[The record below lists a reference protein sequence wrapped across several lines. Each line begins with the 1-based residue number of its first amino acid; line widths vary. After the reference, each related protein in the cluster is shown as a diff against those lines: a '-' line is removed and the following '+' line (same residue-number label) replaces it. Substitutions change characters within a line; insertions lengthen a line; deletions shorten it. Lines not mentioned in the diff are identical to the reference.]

1 MLYIRK
7 MKILIV
13 EDQIELAKNINDYLK
28 KEGFQTTI
36 AYDYFSATDKLAAY
50 EYDIVIIDLMLPDG
64 NGMDLLYS
72 LRANRK
78 NIGTLILSAKN
89 SIDDKVRGLDAG
101 ADDYLGKPFHL
112 IELVSRLKAI
122 YRTRKQESSNF
133 IELDKMKIDTSKK
146 EVLVNTQVIDLT
158 KKEYEMLLF
167 FANNSKRVLTKQN
180 IAEHLWGD
188 FIDQSDSFDFVYQH
202 IKNLRKKIQKAT
214 GMDVLETVYG
224 VGYKLKS
231 KLA

>member
-1 MLYIRK
+1 
-7 MKILIV
+7 MKVLIV
-13 EDQIELAKNINDYLK
+13 EDQTELAKNIEDYLK
-28 KEGFQTTI
+28 KEGFQI
-36 AYDYFSATDKLAAY
+36 SVAPDYFTATDKLAAY
-50 EYDIVIIDLMLPDG
+50 EYDMVIIDLMLPDG

-112 IELVSRLKAI
+112 LELASRLKAI
-122 YRTRKQESSNF
+122 YRTRKQESSNI
-133 IELDKMKIDTSKK
+133 IELDQMLIDTSKK
-146 EVLVNTQVIDLT
+146 EVSVADEKLDLT

-167 FANNSKRVLTKQN
+167 FANNAKRVLTKQN

-188 FIDQSDSFDFVYQH
+188 FIDQNDSFDFVYQH

-214 GMDVLETVYG
+214 GTDILETVYG
-224 VGYKLKS
+224 VGYKLK
-231 KLA
+231 KL

>member
-1 MLYIRK
+1 
-7 MKILIV
+7 MKVLIV
-13 EDQIELAKNINDYLK
+13 EDQAELAKNIEEYLK
-28 KEGFQTTI
+28 KEGFQMSV
-36 AYDYFSATDKLAAY
+36 APDYFTATDKLAAY

-112 IELVSRLKAI
+112 LELASRLKAI
-122 YRTRKQESSNF
+122 YRTRKQESSNT
-133 IELDKMKIDTSKK
+133 ILLDQIVIDTSKK
-146 EVLVNTQVIDLT
+146 EVSVADEKLDLT

-167 FANNSKRVLTKQN
+167 FANNAKRVLTKQN

-214 GMDVLETVYG
+214 GMDILETVYG
-224 VGYKLKS
+224 VGYKLK
-231 KLA
+231 KL

>member
-1 MLYIRK
+1 
-7 MKILIV
+7 MKVLIV
-13 EDQIELAKNINDYLK
+13 EDQVELAKNIEEYLV
-28 KEGFQTTI
+28 KEGFQISVAPDFFT
-36 AYDYFSATDKLAAY
+36 ATDKLAAY
-50 EYDIVIIDLMLPDG
+50 EYDVVIIDLMLPDG

-112 IELVSRLKAI
+112 LELASRLKAI
-122 YRTRKQESSNF
+122 YRTRKQESSNV
-133 IELDKMKIDTSKK
+133 IELDRMLIDTDKK
-146 EVLVNTQVIDLT
+146 EARVADQKLDLT

-167 FANNSKRVLTKQN
+167 FANNAKRVLTKQN

-214 GMDVLETVYG
+214 GTDILETVYG
-224 VGYKLKS
+224 VGYKLKT
-231 KLA
+231 L

>member
-1 MLYIRK
+1 
-7 MKILIV
+7 MKVLIV
-13 EDQIELAKNINDYLK
+13 EDQVELAKNIEDYLK
-28 KEGFQTTI
+28 KEGFQTSI
-36 AYDYFSATDKLAAY
+36 APDFFTATDKLAAY
-50 EYDIVIIDLMLPDG
+50 EYDVVIIDLMLPDG

-112 IELVSRLKAI
+112 LELASRLKAI
-122 YRTRKQESSNF
+122 YRTRKQESSNV
-133 IELDKMKIDTSKK
+133 IELDKILIDTDKK
-146 EVLVNTQVIDLT
+146 EVKVGDVLLDLT

-167 FANNSKRVLTKQN
+167 FANNAKRVLTKQN

-214 GMDVLETVYG
+214 GTDLLETVYG
-224 VGYKLKS
+224 VGYKLKN
-231 KLA
+231 L

>member
-1 MLYIRK
+1 
-7 MKILIV
+7 MKVLIV
-13 EDQIELAKNINDYLK
+13 EDQIELAKNIEDYLK
-28 KEGFQTTI
+28 KEGFQTSVAPDFFT
-36 AYDYFSATDKLAAY
+36 ATDKLAAY
-50 EYDIVIIDLMLPDG
+50 EYDVVIIDLMLPDG

-78 NIGTLILSAKN
+78 SIGTLILSAKN

-112 IELVSRLKAI
+112 LELASRLKAI

-133 IELDKMKIDTSKK
+133 IELDKILIDTDKK
-146 EVLVNTQVIDLT
+146 EVKVGEGTIDLT

-167 FANNSKRVLTKQN
+167 FANNAKRVLTKQN

-214 GMDVLETVYG
+214 GTDILETVYG
-224 VGYKLKS
+224 VGYKLKN
-231 KLA
+231 L

>member
-1 MLYIRK
+1 
-7 MKILIV
+7 MKVLIV
-13 EDQIELAKNINDYLK
+13 EDQAELAKNIEDYLK
-28 KEGFQTTI
+28 KEGFQTSVAPDFFT
-36 AYDYFSATDKLAAY
+36 ATDKLAAY
-50 EYDIVIIDLMLPDG
+50 EYDVVIIDLMLPDG

-112 IELVSRLKAI
+112 LELTSRLKAI
-122 YRTRKQESSNF
+122 YRTRKQESSNV
-133 IELDKMKIDTSKK
+133 IELGQILIDTDKK
-146 EVLVNTQVIDLT
+146 EVKVGDEVLDLT

-167 FANNSKRVLTKQN
+167 FANNAKRVLTKQN

-214 GMDVLETVYG
+214 GTDLLETVYG
-224 VGYKLKS
+224 VGYKLKT
-231 KLA
+231 L

>member
-1 MLYIRK
+1 
-7 MKILIV
+7 MKVLIV
-13 EDQIELAKNINDYLK
+13 EDQEELANNIFEFLK
-28 KEGFQTTI
+28 KEGFQSSI
-36 AYDYFSATDKLAAY
+36 APDFFTATDKLAAY

-112 IELVSRLKAI
+112 LELTSRLKAI
-122 YRTRKQESSNF
+122 YRTRKQESSNT
-133 IELDKMKIDTSKK
+133 IELNNIIIDTDKK
-146 EVLVNTQVIDLT
+146 EVSVNSELLDLT

-167 FANNSKRVLTKQN
+167 FANNAKRVLTKQN

-188 FIDQSDSFDFVYQH
+188 FIDQSDNFDFVYQH
-202 IKNLRKKIQKAT
+202 IKNLRKKIQKT
-214 GMDVLETVYG
+214 SGSDIIETVYG
-224 VGYKLKS
+224 VGYKLK
-231 KLA
+231 AQ

>member
-1 MLYIRK
+1 
-7 MKILIV
+7 
-13 EDQIELAKNINDYLK
+13 
-28 KEGFQTTI
+28 
-36 AYDYFSATDKLAAY
+36 
-50 EYDIVIIDLMLPDG
+50 MLPDG

-89 SIDDKVRGLDAG
+89 SLDDKVRGLDAG

-112 IELVSRLKAI
+112 LELSSRLKAI
-122 YRTRKQESSNF
+122 YRTRKQESSNY
-133 IELDKMKIDTSKK
+133 IELDKILIDTDKK
-146 EVLVNTQVIDLT
+146 EVRVENEVLDLT

-167 FANNSKRVLTKQN
+167 FANNAKRVLTKQN

-188 FIDQSDSFDFVYQH
+188 FIDQGDSFDFVYQH

-214 GMDVLETVYG
+214 GTDILETVYG
-224 VGYKLKS
+224 VGYKLKN
-231 KLA
+231 L

>member
-1 MLYIRK
+1 
-7 MKILIV
+7 MKVLIV
-13 EDQIELAKNINDYLK
+13 EDQIELAKNIDDYLK
-28 KEGFQTTI
+28 KEGFQTSVAPDFFT
-36 AYDYFSATDKLAAY
+36 ATDKLAAY
-50 EYDIVIIDLMLPDG
+50 EYDVVIIDLMLPDG

-78 NIGTLILSAKN
+78 SIGTLILSAKN

-112 IELVSRLKAI
+112 LELASRLKAI
-122 YRTRKQESSNF
+122 YRTRKQESSNL
-133 IELDKMKIDTSKK
+133 IELDKMLIDTDKK
-146 EVLVNTQVIDLT
+146 EVSVDNQKLDLT

-167 FANNSKRVLTKQN
+167 FANNAKRVLTKQN

-214 GMDVLETVYG
+214 GTDILETVYG
-224 VGYKLKS
+224 VGYKLKT
-231 KLA
+231 L

>member
-1 MLYIRK
+1 
-7 MKILIV
+7 MKVLIV
-13 EDQIELAKNINDYLK
+13 EDQIELAKNIEDYLK
-28 KEGFQTTI
+28 KEGFQTSV
-36 AYDYFSATDKLAAY
+36 APDFFSATDKLAAY
-50 EYDIVIIDLMLPDG
+50 EYDVVIIDLMLPDG

-112 IELVSRLKAI
+112 LELASRLKAI
-122 YRTRKQESSNF
+122 YRTRKQESSNV
-133 IELDKMKIDTSKK
+133 IELDKIVIDTDKK
-146 EVLVNTQVIDLT
+146 EVKAGDELLDLT

-214 GMDVLETVYG
+214 GSDILETVYG
-224 VGYKLKS
+224 VGYKLKT
-231 KLA
+231 L

>member
-1 MLYIRK
+1 
-7 MKILIV
+7 MKVLIV
-13 EDQIELAKNINDYLK
+13 EDQEELAKNIEEYLK
-28 KEGFQTTI
+28 KEGFQTSVASDFFT
-36 AYDYFSATDKLAAY
+36 ATDKLAAY
-50 EYDIVIIDLMLPDG
+50 EYDVVIIDLMLPDG

-112 IELVSRLKAI
+112 LELTSRLKAI
-122 YRTRKQESSNF
+122 YRTRKQESSNI
-133 IELDKMKIDTSKK
+133 IELGEILIYTDKK
-146 EVLVNTQVIDLT
+146 EVMVGEKVIDLT

-167 FANNSKRVLTKQN
+167 FANNAKRVLTKQN

-202 IKNLRKKIQKAT
+202 IKNLRKKIQKST
-214 GMDVLETVYG
+214 GTDILETVYG

-231 KLA
+231 I

>member
-1 MLYIRK
+1 
-7 MKILIV
+7 MKVLIV
-13 EDQIELAKNINDYLK
+13 EDQEELANNIFEFLK
-28 KEGFQTTI
+28 KEGFQSSI
-36 AYDYFSATDKLAAY
+36 APDFFTATDKLAAY

-112 IELVSRLKAI
+112 LELTSRLKAI
-122 YRTRKQESSNF
+122 YRTRKQESSNT
-133 IELDKMKIDTSKK
+133 IELNNIIIDTDKK
-146 EVLVNTQVIDLT
+146 EVSVNSELLDLT

-167 FANNSKRVLTKQN
+167 FANNAKRVLTKQN

-188 FIDQSDSFDFVYQH
+188 FIDQSDNFDFVYQH
-202 IKNLRKKIQKAT
+202 IKNLRKKIQKIS
-214 GMDVLETVYG
+214 GSDIIETVYG
-224 VGYKLKS
+224 VGYKLK
-231 KLA
+231 AQ

>member
-1 MLYIRK
+1 
-7 MKILIV
+7 MKVLIV
-13 EDQIELAKNINDYLK
+13 EDQKELAKNIEDYLK
-28 KEGFQTTI
+28 KEGFQTTV
-36 AYDYFSATDKLAAY
+36 APDFFTATDKLAAY
-50 EYDIVIIDLMLPDG
+50 EYDVVIIDLMLPDG

-72 LRANRK
+72 IRANRK
-78 NIGTLILSAKN
+78 NLGTLILSAKN

-112 IELVSRLKAI
+112 LELASRLKAI
-122 YRTRKQESSNF
+122 YRTRKQESSNV
-133 IELDKMKIDTSKK
+133 IELDKMLIDTDKK
-146 EVLVNTQVIDLT
+146 EVKVGDQLLELT

-167 FANNSKRVLTKQN
+167 FANNAKRVLTKQN

-214 GMDVLETVYG
+214 GSDLLETVYG
-224 VGYKLKS
+224 VGYKLK
-231 KLA
+231 KL

>member
-1 MLYIRK
+1 
-7 MKILIV
+7 MKVLIV
-13 EDQIELAKNINDYLK
+13 EDQKELAKNIEDYLK
-28 KEGFQTTI
+28 KEGFQTTV
-36 AYDYFSATDKLAAY
+36 APDFFTATDKLAAY
-50 EYDIVIIDLMLPDG
+50 EYDVVIIDLMLPDG

-72 LRANRK
+72 IRVNRK
-78 NIGTLILSAKN
+78 NLGTLILSAKN

-112 IELVSRLKAI
+112 LELASRLKAI
-122 YRTRKQESSNF
+122 YRTRKQESSNV
-133 IELDKMKIDTSKK
+133 IELDKMQIDTDKK
-146 EVLVNTQVIDLT
+146 EVKVGDQLLELT

-167 FANNSKRVLTKQN
+167 FANNAKRVLTKQN

-214 GMDVLETVYG
+214 GSDLLETVYG
-224 VGYKLKS
+224 VGYKLK
-231 KLA
+231 KL

>member
-1 MLYIRK
+1 
-7 MKILIV
+7 MKVLIV
-13 EDQIELAKNINDYLK
+13 EDQIELAKNIEDYLK
-28 KEGFQTTI
+28 KEGFQISVAPDFFT
-36 AYDYFSATDKLAAY
+36 ATDKLAAY
-50 EYDIVIIDLMLPDG
+50 EYDVVIIDLMLPDG

-112 IELVSRLKAI
+112 LELASRLKAI
-122 YRTRKQESSNF
+122 YRTRKQESSNV
-133 IELDKMKIDTSKK
+133 IELDKILIDTDKK
-146 EVLVNTQVIDLT
+146 EVRVDNQKMDLT

-167 FANNSKRVLTKQN
+167 FANNAKRVLTKQN

-188 FIDQSDSFDFVYQH
+188 FIDESDSFDFVYQH

-214 GMDVLETVYG
+214 GTDILETVYG
-224 VGYKLKS
+224 VGYKLKT
-231 KLA
+231 L

>member
-1 MLYIRK
+1 
-7 MKILIV
+7 MKVLIV
-13 EDQIELAKNINDYLK
+13 EDQEELANNIFEFLK
-28 KEGFQTTI
+28 KEGFQSSI
-36 AYDYFSATDKLAAY
+36 APDFFTATDKLAAY

-112 IELVSRLKAI
+112 LELTSRLKAI
-122 YRTRKQESSNF
+122 YRTRKQESSNT
-133 IELDKMKIDTSKK
+133 IELNNITIDTDKK
-146 EVLVNTQVIDLT
+146 EVSVNSELLDLT

-167 FANNSKRVLTKQN
+167 FANNAKRVLTKQN

-188 FIDQSDSFDFVYQH
+188 FIDQSDNFDFVYQH
-202 IKNLRKKIQKAT
+202 IKNLRKKIQKIS
-214 GMDVLETVYG
+214 GSDIIETVYG
-224 VGYKLKS
+224 VGYKLK
-231 KLA
+231 AQ

>member
-1 MLYIRK
+1 
-7 MKILIV
+7 MKVLIV
-13 EDQIELAKNINDYLK
+13 EDQVELAKNIEEYLK
-28 KEGFQTTI
+28 REGFQASLAPDFFT
-36 AYDYFSATDKLAAY
+36 ATDKLAAY
-50 EYDIVIIDLMLPDG
+50 EYDVVIIDLMLPDG
-64 NGMDLLYS
+64 HGMDLLYS

-112 IELVSRLKAI
+112 LELASRLKAI
-122 YRTRKQESSNF
+122 YRTRKQESSNI
-133 IELDKMKIDTSKK
+133 IELGDMLIDTDKK
-146 EVLVNTQVIDLT
+146 EVSVDKQKLDFT

-167 FANNSKRVLTKQN
+167 FANNAKRILTKQN

-214 GMDVLETVYG
+214 GSDILETVYG
-224 VGYKLKS
+224 VGYKLKN
-231 KLA
+231 L

>member
-1 MLYIRK
+1 

-13 EDQIELAKNINDYLK
+13 EDQVELAKNIEDYLRK
-28 KEGFQTTI
+28 DGFQVSV
-36 AYDYFSATDKLAAY
+36 ALDYFTATDKLAAY
-50 EYDIVIIDLMLPDG
+50 EYDVVIIDLMLPDG

-89 SIDDKVRGLDAG
+89 SLDDKVRGLDAG

-112 IELVSRLKAI
+112 LELSSRLKAI
-122 YRTRKQESSNF
+122 YRTRKQESSNY
-133 IELDKMKIDTSKK
+133 IELDKILIDTDKK
-146 EVLVNTQVIDLT
+146 EVRVENEVLDLT

-167 FANNSKRVLTKQN
+167 FANNAKRVLTKQN

-188 FIDQSDSFDFVYQH
+188 FIDQGDSFDFVYQH

-214 GMDVLETVYG
+214 GTDILETVYG
-224 VGYKLKS
+224 VGYKLKN
-231 KLA
+231 L

>member
-1 MLYIRK
+1 
-7 MKILIV
+7 MKVLIV
-13 EDQIELAKNINDYLK
+13 EDQVELAKNIEDYLK
-28 KEGFQTTI
+28 REGFQTSVAPDFFT
-36 AYDYFSATDKLAAY
+36 ATDKLAAY
-50 EYDIVIIDLMLPDG
+50 EYDVVIIDLMLPDG

-78 NIGTLILSAKN
+78 SIGTLILSAKN

-112 IELVSRLKAI
+112 LELASRLKAI
-122 YRTRKQESSNF
+122 YRTRKQESSNT
-133 IELDKMKIDTSKK
+133 IELDKMLIDTDKK
-146 EVLVNTQVIDLT
+146 EVSVENQKLDLT

-167 FANNSKRVLTKQN
+167 FANNAKRVLTKQN

-214 GMDVLETVYG
+214 GNDILETVYG
-224 VGYKLKS
+224 VGYKLKT
-231 KLA
+231 L

>member
-1 MLYIRK
+1 
-7 MKILIV
+7 MKVLIV
-13 EDQIELAKNINDYLK
+13 EDQVELAKNIEDYLK
-28 KEGFQTTI
+28 KEGFQISVAPDFFT
-36 AYDYFSATDKLAAY
+36 ATDKMAAY
-50 EYDIVIIDLMLPDG
+50 EYDVVIIDLMLPDG

-112 IELVSRLKAI
+112 LELASRLKAI
-122 YRTRKQESSNF
+122 YRTRKQESSNT
-133 IELDKMKIDTSKK
+133 IELDNILIDTDKK
-146 EVLVNTQVIDLT
+146 EVKVEDQILDLT

-167 FANNSKRVLTKQN
+167 FANNAKRVLTKQN

-214 GMDVLETVYG
+214 GNDILETVYG
-224 VGYKLKS
+224 VGYKLKNF
-231 KLA
+231 

>member
-1 MLYIRK
+1 
-7 MKILIV
+7 MKVLIV
-13 EDQIELAKNINDYLK
+13 EDQVELAKNIEDYLK
-28 KEGFQTTI
+28 KEGFQTSVAPDFFT
-36 AYDYFSATDKLAAY
+36 ATDKLAAY
-50 EYDIVIIDLMLPDG
+50 EYDVVIIDLMLPDG

-78 NIGTLILSAKN
+78 SIGTLILSAKN

-112 IELVSRLKAI
+112 LELTSRLKAI
-122 YRTRKQESSNF
+122 YRTRKQESSNV
-133 IELDKMKIDTSKK
+133 IELGKILIDTDKK
-146 EVLVNTQVIDLT
+146 EVKVGDKILDLT

-167 FANNSKRVLTKQN
+167 FANNAKRVLTKQN

-202 IKNLRKKIQKAT
+202 IKNLRKKIQKAA
-214 GMDVLETVYG
+214 GADILETVYG
-224 VGYKLKS
+224 VGYKLKKS
-231 KLA
+231 

>member
-1 MLYIRK
+1 
-7 MKILIV
+7 MKVLIV
-13 EDQIELAKNINDYLK
+13 EDQVELAKNIEDYLI
-28 KEGFQTTI
+28 KEGFQTSI
-36 AYDYFSATDKLAAY
+36 APDFFTATDKLAAY
-50 EYDIVIIDLMLPDG
+50 EYDVVILDLMLPDG

-78 NIGTLILSAKN
+78 SIGTLILSAKN

-112 IELVSRLKAI
+112 LELASRLKAI
-122 YRTRKQESSNF
+122 YRTRKQESSNE
-133 IELDKMKIDTSKK
+133 IQLDKILIDTDKK
-146 EVLVNTQVIDLT
+146 EVKVGDELLDLT

-167 FANNSKRVLTKQN
+167 FANNAKRVLTKQN

-214 GMDVLETVYG
+214 GTDLLETVYG
-224 VGYKLKS
+224 VGYKLKT
-231 KLA
+231 L

>member
-1 MLYIRK
+1 
-7 MKILIV
+7 MKVLIV
-13 EDQIELAKNINDYLK
+13 EDQLELAKNIQEYLK
-28 KEGFQTTI
+28 NEGFQTSVAPDFFT
-36 AYDYFSATDKLAAY
+36 ATDKLAAY

-72 LRANRK
+72 IRADRK
-78 NIGTLILSAKN
+78 SIGTLILSAKN

-112 IELVSRLKAI
+112 LELASRLKAI
-122 YRTRKQESSNF
+122 YRTRKQESSNM
-133 IELDKMKIDTSKK
+133 IELGKIFIDTGKK
-146 EVLVNTQVIDLT
+146 EVSVEDQKLDLT

-214 GMDVLETVYG
+214 GTDILETVYG
-224 VGYKLKS
+224 MGYKLRT
-231 KLA
+231 L